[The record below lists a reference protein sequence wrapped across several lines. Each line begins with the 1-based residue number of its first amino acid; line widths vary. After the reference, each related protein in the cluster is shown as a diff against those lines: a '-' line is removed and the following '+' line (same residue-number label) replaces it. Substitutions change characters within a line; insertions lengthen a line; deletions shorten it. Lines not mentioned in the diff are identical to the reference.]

1 MFEQIPKTPTDEEL
15 IEVLSAISIVSL
27 RLAKKLRAETQPEP
41 DESPCSYPMQTCPYR
56 QERRRPREAL

>member
-27 RLAKKLRAETQPEP
+27 RMAKKLRAETQPET
-41 DESPCSYPMQTCPYR
+41 DERPCPYPMKTCP
-56 QERRRPREAL
+56 